1 MICLVIQQDT
11 RWSERASPQRQ
22 ITKKNRLFQVFI
34 ISYLRRRRK
43 ETEQKKNKNRKRKL
57 ILYFFFFFDLYK
69 ISLFNF
75 VNWYGGYCFFLFST
89 IIIIIS
95 SFFSSS
101 SSFRSV
107 GQMAG
112 WLALVDCIHTTPYTN
127 IHTHSL
133 SHIYRFYNVNDDDDR
148 PSDRRIN
155 A

>member
-22 ITKKNRLFQVFI
+22 ITQKKTDCFKFSLFRTYGDGEKKQ
-34 ISYLRRRRK
+34 Y
-43 ETEQKKNKNRKRKL
+43 KKNKNRKRKL
-57 ILYFFFFFDLYK
+57 ILYSFFGLYK

-133 SHIYRFYNVNDDDDR
+133 SHIYRFYNVNDDR